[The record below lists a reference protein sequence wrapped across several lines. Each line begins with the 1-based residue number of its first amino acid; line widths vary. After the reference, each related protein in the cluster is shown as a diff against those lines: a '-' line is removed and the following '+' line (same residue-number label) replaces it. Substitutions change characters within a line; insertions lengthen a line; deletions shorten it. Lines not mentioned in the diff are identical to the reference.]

1 MAFVKH
7 GLESNRRNVPMKH
20 PHPER
25 ATVIGRHP
33 ARGSRPGPLA
43 AGLLTAAL
51 LLAGC
56 GPAGDTPPEPAN
68 AEQDQQAAADA
79 MADGATGSANDGKAV
94 TSDASA
100 ELASDDVAFLHRLGL
115 IRGHLHA
122 GHALYINEYANMAAT
137 HMKHPRDELYAG
149 LVPAI
154 EARGFQPFDDR
165 LTALKDAVEAR
176 AESEEVTAAWREID
190 EAIETIERGVDATAA
205 DELRAV
211 ARMLE
216 TAAEEY
222 AIGVV
227 AGVVDNEH
235 EYQDAW
241 GFMQISL
248 ERVGQIAATTDVE
261 RSATAQAGV
270 IISSLA
276 DLWPELVPIEVP
288 GAEAS
293 RISDAAD
300 QLRQLADRLG

>member
-1 MAFVKH
+1 MNH
-7 GLESNRRNVPMKH
+7 RLSDLIENGQ
-20 PHPER
+20 R
-25 ATVIGRHP
+25 A
-33 ARGSRPGPLA
+33 ARSPSTRPLA
-43 AGLLTAAL
+43 TGLLASVL

-56 GPAGDTPPEPAN
+56 GSASDDDRTASGNAMQEAPSAIETAVETAVDSEAAPAAENRGETSGTSN
-68 AEQDQQAAADA
+68 AL
-79 MADGATGSANDGKAV
+79 AT
-94 TSDASA
+94 
-100 ELASDDVAFLHRLGL
+100 DDVAFLHRLGL

-122 GHALYINEYANMAAT
+122 GHALYINGYANMAAT

-154 EARGFQPFDDR
+154 EARGFQPFDDH
-165 LTALKDAVEAR
+165 LTALKDAVESGADGD
-176 AESEEVTAAWREID
+176 EVTEAWREID
-190 EAIETIERGVDATAA
+190 EAIETIERGVNASAA

-211 ARMLE
+211 ADMLE

-227 AGVVDNEH
+227 DGVVDNEH

-276 DLWPELVPIEVP
+276 DLWPELAPVEVP
-288 GAEAS
+288 GAEAD
-293 RISDAAD
+293 RIAGAAD
-300 QLRQLADRLG
+300 QLRALADGLG

>member
-1 MAFVKH
+1 MNH
-7 GLESNRRNVPMKH
+7 RLSDLIENGQ
-20 PHPER
+20 R
-25 ATVIGRHP
+25 A
-33 ARGSRPGPLA
+33 ARSPSTRPLA
-43 AGLLTAAL
+43 TGLLAAVL

-56 GPAGDTPPEPAN
+56 G
-68 AEQDQQAAADA
+68 
-79 MADGATGSANDGKAV
+79 S
-94 TSDASA
+94 
-100 ELASDDVAFLHRLGL
+100 ASDDDRTASGNAMQEAPSAIETAVDSEAAPAAENSGETSGASNALTTDHVAFLHRLGL

-122 GHALYINEYANMAAT
+122 GHALYVNGYANMAAT

-165 LTALKDAVEAR
+165 LTALKDAVESGADGD
-176 AESEEVTAAWREID
+176 EVTEAWREID
-190 EAIETIERGVDATAA
+190 EAIETIERGVNASAA

-211 ARMLE
+211 ADMLE

-227 AGVVDNEH
+227 DGVVDNEH

-276 DLWPELVPIEVP
+276 DLWPELAPVEVP
-288 GAEAS
+288 GAEAD
-293 RISDAAD
+293 RIAGAAD
-300 QLRQLADRLG
+300 QLRALADGLG